1 MQASYRMII
10 FPFWYLDQI
19 KEKKIIGMF
28 RARQR
33 KIAMR
38 ALFVVIIQ
46 ILWQLKKLKTGQYP
60 LHTLFIGV
68 AVIFWQ

>member
-1 MQASYRMII
+1 MQASYGMII
-10 FPFWYLDQI
+10 FLSDILI
-19 KEKKIIGMF
+19 KSRRKKIIGMF

-46 ILWQLKKLKTGQYP
+46 IL
-60 LHTLFIGV
+60 
-68 AVIFWQ
+68 

>member
-1 MQASYRMII
+1 
-10 FPFWYLDQI
+10 
-19 KEKKIIGMF
+19 MF

-38 ALFVVIIQ
+38 ALFVIIIQ
-46 ILWQLKKLKTGQYP
+46 ILCQLKKLKTGQYP

-68 AVIFWQ
+68 AVIF

>member
-1 MQASYRMII
+1 MEWSFFLSDI
-10 FPFWYLDQI
+10 LI
-19 KEKKIIGMF
+19 KSRRKKIIGMF

-60 LHTLFIGV
+60 LQTLFIGV

>member
-1 MQASYRMII
+1 MEWSFFLSDI
-10 FPFWYLDQI
+10 LI
-19 KEKKIIGMF
+19 KSRRKKIIGMF

-33 KIAMR
+33 KIVMR

>member
-1 MQASYRMII
+1 MEWSFFLSDI
-10 FPFWYLDQI
+10 LI
-19 KEKKIIGMF
+19 KLRRKKIIGMF